1 MAGVGPLDLAGAVQA
16 VALIL
21 DGQQVRVLGLDG
33 RHTYPH
39 ESTSAVI
46 TVSAHLDCSQEIDQV
61 GDLLGLD
68 QDRVHSNAG
77 IYHRAGAWLPGVH
90 LSLYGRAHLAA
101 SVAGEGS

>member
-1 MAGVGPLDLAGAVQA
+1 MVGPLDLAAAVQA

-21 DGQQVRVLGLDG
+21 DGQQVPVLGLDG
-33 RHTYPH
+33 RNTYPH

-46 TVSAHLDCSQEIDQV
+46 TVSVHLDSAREIDQV

-68 QDRVHSNAG
+68 QDRVNSDAA

-90 LSLYGRAHLAA
+90 VSLYGRAHLGA
-101 SVAGEGS
+101 SVAGVGS